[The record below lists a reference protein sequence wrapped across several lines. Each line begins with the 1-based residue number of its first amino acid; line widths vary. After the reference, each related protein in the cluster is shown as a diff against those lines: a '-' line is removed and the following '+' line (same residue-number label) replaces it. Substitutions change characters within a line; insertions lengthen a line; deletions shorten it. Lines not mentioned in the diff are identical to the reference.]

1 MLNHNEL
8 LQPTTLFQSEFL
20 VPPTVAIS
28 LNNEGLLPIDALTSP
43 VTVTF
48 PAWDA
53 IALDTSYQLL
63 WDGNTIGDIKLVA
76 EDDKPGDILTLEI
89 PVDALIKGDHRL
101 AYRLVNLENGASSD
115 SQSTP
120 IQIDR
125 TAPGNPLIA
134 PIIFPTAIQNGL
146 TSAELEDMGNVLKGL
161 IAGYN
166 DMKEGDVVRSYWGAV
181 EGPVAIVDKDDMGLK
196 RVELEFSREFLES
209 IGDVEAAVYYTVT
222 DLAGNLSMDS
232 QAIQVKLLLLVLP
245 ELPLPVVKEANG
257 DVLDPADA
265 VNGATVLIGASA
277 ELRVGDRV
285 VVQWNGPRGSDSKER
300 VITAP
305 DAGKELE
312 LLFSAVLVEAN
323 SGQTVSID
331 YRLIRANG
339 SEQASAALSLKIQP
353 GLAQLPA
360 PQMDTVGPDGILIP
374 SNIPESG
381 ATVRVRYEGMSAGD
395 SVQINWQGASAY
407 QPPAQVVGADVEL
420 LFIVP
425 KAFINQSLG
434 GSASVTYTVTRAGTG
449 SVSTPLFLRVSQ
461 GLTLDPSPVT
471 LSGKIYLIPASPDL
485 LPAFPAGTTVK
496 RTASGGQA
504 PYSYRSS
511 NPLVAQV
518 DNEGLASVRGNGT
531 ATISVSD
538 AMGETR
544 SYQVIVTGVIHCVGL
559 GNGKFSQTSAAAASQ
574 GLRMPSMDEL
584 NQIFNTYGNRWPM
597 GNAIYWS
604 STALAQNL
612 AGMKWY
618 STKNLVTGANFK
630 VFEHKSAVGVGI
642 R

>member
-1 MLNHNEL
+1 
-8 LQPTTLFQSEFL
+8 
-20 VPPTVAIS
+20 
-28 LNNEGLLPIDALTSP
+28 
-43 VTVTF
+43 
-48 PAWDA
+48 
-53 IALDTSYQLL
+53 
-63 WDGNTIGDIKLVA
+63 
-76 EDDKPGDILTLEI
+76 
-89 PVDALIKGDHRL
+89 
-101 AYRLVNLENGASSD
+101 
-115 SQSTP
+115 
-120 IQIDR
+120 
-125 TAPGNPLIA
+125 
-134 PIIFPTAIQNGL
+134 
-146 TSAELEDMGNVLKGL
+146 
-161 IAGYN
+161 
-166 DMKEGDVVRSYWGAV
+166 
-181 EGPVAIVDKDDMGLK
+181 
-196 RVELEFSREFLES
+196 
-209 IGDVEAAVYYTVT
+209 
-222 DLAGNLSMDS
+222 MDS
-232 QAIQVKLLLLVLP
+232 
-245 ELPLPVVKEANG
+245 
-257 DVLDPADA
+257 
-265 VNGATVLIGASA
+265 
-277 ELRVGDRV
+277 
-285 VVQWNGPRGSDSKER
+285 
-300 VITAP
+300 
-305 DAGKELE
+305 
-312 LLFSAVLVEAN
+312 
-323 SGQTVSID
+323 
-331 YRLIRANG
+331 
-339 SEQASAALSLKIQP
+339 
-353 GLAQLPA
+353 
-360 PQMDTVGPDGILIP
+360 VGPDGILIP

-511 NPLVAQV
+511 NPQVAQV

>member
-232 QAIQVKLLLLVLP
+232 QAIQVKLQLLVLP

-305 DAGKELE
+305 DAGKDLE
-312 LLFSAVLVEAN
+312 VPFSAVLVDAN

-331 YRLIRANG
+331 YRIIRANG
-339 SEQASAALSLKIQP
+339 SEQASAALALKIQP

-360 PQMDTVGPDGILIP
+360 PQMDSVGPDGILIP

-381 ATVRVRYEGMSAGD
+381 ATVRVRYEGMSSGD
-395 SVQINWQGASAY
+395 HVFVSWQGASAY
-407 QPPAQVVGADVEL
+407 QAPGQLVGADLEL
-420 LFIVP
+420 LFNVP
-425 KAFINQSLG
+425 KVFINQSIG

-449 SVSTPLFLRVSQ
+449 RISTPLFLQVSQ

-471 LSGKIYLIPASPDL
+471 LSGKIYLIPGSPDL
-485 LPAFPAGTTVK
+485 LPAFPTGTTVK
-496 RTASGGQA
+496 RTATGGQA

-518 DNEGLASVRGNGT
+518 DAEGLASVRGNGN
-531 ATISVSD
+531 ATISVTD
-538 AMGETR
+538 ARGNTA
-544 SYQVIVTGVIHCVGL
+544 SYPLTVTGVIHCGGL
-559 GNGKFSQTSAAAASQ
+559 GSGRYSQIKAAADSH
-574 GLRMPSMDEL
+574 GLRIPTIDEL
-584 NQIFNTYGNRWPM
+584 NQIFNAYGDRWPM
-597 GNAIYWS
+597 GNAWYWS
-604 STALAQNL
+604 STVAAQNL
-612 AGMKWY
+612 LGMKWY
-618 STKNLVTGANFK
+618 LNKNLVTGGNFK
-630 VFEHKSAVGVGI
+630 VFEKDGALGVGI

>member
-232 QAIQVKLLLLVLP
+232 QAIQVKLQLLVLP

>member
-1 MLNHNEL
+1 MLNHNER
-8 LQPTTLFQSEFL
+8 LQPAIFFQSEFL
-20 VPPTVAIS
+20 VPPTVTIS
-28 LNNEGLLPIDALTSP
+28 LNDDGLIPVDALTSP

-53 IALDTSYQLL
+53 ITLDTSYQLL
-63 WDGNTIGDIKLVA
+63 WDDKTIGAIKLVL

-89 PVDALIKGDHRL
+89 PVDVLINGDHRL
-101 AYRLVNLENGASSD
+101 AYRLVNLENGVISD
-115 SQSTP
+115 SQPTP

-146 TSAELEDMGNVLKGL
+146 TSTELEDMGNVLKGL

-196 RVELEFSREFLES
+196 RVELAFSREFLEG
-209 IGDVEAAVYYTVT
+209 IGDIEASVYYTVT

-232 QAIQVKLLLLVLP
+232 QSIPVKLLLLVLP

-265 VNGATVLIGASA
+265 LNGATVLIGASA

-285 VVQWNGPRGSDSKER
+285 IVQWTGPKGSDSKEKA
-300 VITAP
+300 VANS
-305 DAGKELE
+305 DVGQAVEVA
-312 LLFSAVLVEAN
+312 FSAVLVEAN
-323 SGQTVSID
+323 VGQTVAID
-331 YRLIRANG
+331 YRIIRANG
-339 SEQASAALSLKIQP
+339 SEQASAPLALKIQP

-360 PQMDTVGPDGILIP
+360 PQMDTVGPDGVLIP
-374 SNIPESG
+374 ANIPESG
-381 ATVRVRYEGMSAGD
+381 ATVRVRYEGMSTGD
-395 SVQINWQGASAY
+395 SVLVNWLGASAY
-407 QPPAQVVGADVEL
+407 QTPAQVVGANVEL
-420 LFIVP
+420 LFNVP
-425 KAFINQSLG
+425 KAFINQSIG
-434 GSASVTYTVTRAGTG
+434 GSASVTYSVARAGTVR
-449 SVSTPLFLRVSQ
+449 VSTPLFLRVSQ
-461 GLTLDPSPVT
+461 GLTLDTSPVT

-496 RTASGGQA
+496 RTATGGQA

-518 DNEGLASVRGNGT
+518 DTEGLASVRGNGNV
-531 ATISVSD
+531 TISVVD
-538 AMGETR
+538 ALGNTA
-544 SYQVIVTGVIHCVGL
+544 SYPITVTGVIHCVGL
-559 GNGKFSQTSAAAASQ
+559 GNGSYSRTGAAAASQ
-574 GLRMPSMDEL
+574 GLRIPSIDEL
-584 NQIFNTYGNRWPM
+584 NQIYNAYGNRWPL
-597 GNAIYWS
+597 GNDIHWS
-604 STALAQNL
+604 STVLAQNL

-618 STKNLVTGANFK
+618 ATKNLVTGANFK
-630 VFEHKSAVGVGI
+630 VFEHKNALGVGI

>member
-232 QAIQVKLLLLVLP
+232 QAIQVKLQLLVLP

-305 DAGKELE
+305 DAGKDLE
-312 LLFSAVLVEAN
+312 VPFSAVLVDAN

-331 YRLIRANG
+331 YRIIRANG
-339 SEQASAALSLKIQP
+339 SEQASAALALKIQP

-360 PQMDTVGPDGILIP
+360 PQMDSVGPDGILIP

-597 GNAIYWS
+597 GNATYWS

>member
-101 AYRLVNLENGASSD
+101 AYRLVNLENGVSSD
-115 SQSTP
+115 SQTTP

-232 QAIQVKLLLLVLP
+232 QAIQVKLQLLVLP

-360 PQMDTVGPDGILIP
+360 PQMDSVGPDGILIP

>member
-1 MLNHNEL
+1 M
-8 LQPTTLFQSEFL
+8 
-20 VPPTVAIS
+20 
-28 LNNEGLLPIDALTSP
+28 
-43 VTVTF
+43 
-48 PAWDA
+48 
-53 IALDTSYQLL
+53 DTSYQLL
-63 WDGNTIGDIKLVA
+63 WDGNPIGDIKLVA

-89 PVDALIKGDHRL
+89 PVDALINGDHRL
-101 AYRLVNLENGASSD
+101 AYRLVNLENGVISD
-115 SQSTP
+115 SQTTP

-134 PIIFPTAIQNGL
+134 PIIFPTSIQNGL
-146 TSAELEDMGNVLKGL
+146 TSAELEDMGNVLMGL
-161 IAGYN
+161 IASYN

-209 IGDVEAAVYYTVT
+209 IGDIEAAVYYTVT

-257 DVLDPADA
+257 DLLDPADA

-277 ELRVGDRV
+277 ELRSGDRV
-285 VVQWNGPRGSDSKER
+285 IVQWNGPRGSDSKEK

-305 DAGKELE
+305 DAGKDLE
-312 LLFSAVLVEAN
+312 VLFSAVLVDAN

-339 SEQASAALSLKIQP
+339 SEQASAALALKIQP

-360 PQMDTVGPDGILIP
+360 PQMDSVGPDGILIP

-381 ATVRVRYEGMSAGD
+381 ATVRVRYEGMSSGD
-395 SVQINWQGASAY
+395 HVFVSWQGADAY
-407 QPPAQVVGADVEL
+407 QTPGQVVGAEVEL
-420 LFIVP
+420 LFNVP
-425 KAFINQSLG
+425 KVFINQSIG

-449 SVSTPLFLRVSQ
+449 LVSTPLFLQVSQ

-471 LSGKIYLIPASPDL
+471 LSGKIYLIPASPEL
-485 LPAFPAGTTVK
+485 MPAFPAGTTVK

-518 DNEGLASVRGNGT
+518 DHEGLASVRGNGT

-538 AMGETR
+538 ATGETR

-559 GNGKFSQTSAAAASQ
+559 GNDKFSQTSAAAASQ
-574 GLRMPSMDEL
+574 GLRIPSADEL
-584 NQIFNTYGNRWPM
+584 NQIYNTYGNRWPM

-630 VFEHKSAVGVGI
+630 VFEHKTALGVGI

>member
-232 QAIQVKLLLLVLP
+232 QAIQVKLQLLVLP

-618 STKNLVTGANFK
+618 STKNLVTGANVK

>member
-232 QAIQVKLLLLVLP
+232 QAIQVKLQLLVLP

-597 GNAIYWS
+597 GNATYWS

>member
-1 MLNHNEL
+1 M
-8 LQPTTLFQSEFL
+8 
-20 VPPTVAIS
+20 
-28 LNNEGLLPIDALTSP
+28 
-43 VTVTF
+43 
-48 PAWDA
+48 
-53 IALDTSYQLL
+53 
-63 WDGNTIGDIKLVA
+63 
-76 EDDKPGDILTLEI
+76 
-89 PVDALIKGDHRL
+89 
-101 AYRLVNLENGASSD
+101 
-115 SQSTP
+115 
-120 IQIDR
+120 
-125 TAPGNPLIA
+125 
-134 PIIFPTAIQNGL
+134 
-146 TSAELEDMGNVLKGL
+146 
-161 IAGYN
+161 
-166 DMKEGDVVRSYWGAV
+166 
-181 EGPVAIVDKDDMGLK
+181 
-196 RVELEFSREFLES
+196 
-209 IGDVEAAVYYTVT
+209 
-222 DLAGNLSMDS
+222 
-232 QAIQVKLLLLVLP
+232 
-245 ELPLPVVKEANG
+245 
-257 DVLDPADA
+257 
-265 VNGATVLIGASA
+265 
-277 ELRVGDRV
+277 GDRV
-285 VVQWNGPRGSDSKER
+285 VVHWNGPRGSDSKEK

-360 PQMDTVGPDGILIP
+360 PQMDSVGPDGILIP

-395 SVQINWQGASAY
+395 SVQVNWQGASAY
-407 QPPAQVVGADVEL
+407 QTPGQLVGADLEL
-420 LFIVP
+420 LFNVP
-425 KAFINQSLG
+425 KVFINQSIG

-449 SVSTPLFLRVSQ
+449 RISTPLFLQVSQ

-471 LSGKIYLIPASPDL
+471 LSGKIYLIPGSPDL
-485 LPAFPAGTTVK
+485 LPAFPAGTTVR
-496 RTASGGQA
+496 RTATGGQA

-518 DNEGLASVRGNGT
+518 DAEGLASVRGNGE

-538 AMGETR
+538 ATGETR
-544 SYQVIVTGVIHCVGL
+544 SYQVAVTGVIHCAGL
-559 GNGKFSQTSAAAASQ
+559 GSGSFSHIRAAAASQ
-574 GLRMPSMDEL
+574 GLRIPSADQL
-584 NQIFNTYGNRWPM
+584 NQIFNTYGSRWPM

-630 VFEHKSAVGVGI
+630 VFEHKTALGVGI

>member
-89 PVDALIKGDHRL
+89 PVDALINGDHRL

-305 DAGKELE
+305 DAGKDLE
-312 LLFSAVLVEAN
+312 VPFSAVLVDAN

-331 YRLIRANG
+331 YRIIRANG
-339 SEQASAALSLKIQP
+339 SEQASAALALKIQP

-360 PQMDTVGPDGILIP
+360 PQMDSVGPDGILIP

-538 AMGETR
+538 AMGETM

>member
-245 ELPLPVVKEANG
+245 ELPLPVLKEANG

-305 DAGKELE
+305 DAGKDLE
-312 LLFSAVLVEAN
+312 VPFSAVLVDAN

-331 YRLIRANG
+331 YRIIRANG
-339 SEQASAALSLKIQP
+339 SEQASAALALKIQP

-360 PQMDTVGPDGILIP
+360 PQMDSVGPDGILIP

>member
-101 AYRLVNLENGASSD
+101 AYRLVNLENGVSSD
-115 SQSTP
+115 SQTTP

-134 PIIFPTAIQNGL
+134 PIIFPTSIQKGL

-166 DMKEGDVVRSYWGAV
+166 DMKEGDVVRSYWGTV

-209 IGDVEAAVYYTVT
+209 IGDIEAAVYYTVT

-232 QAIQVKLLLLVLP
+232 QAIQVKLQLLVLP